1 METKQKEFEIYG
13 KALESWGIRKQ
24 RMMLVEECGEL
35 LNVIAKS
42 TRVRAGIPEI
52 VTELADVHIMV
63 EQMALFYGWERFI
76 EERNFKLE
84 RLEKRLNNLDK

>member
-1 METKQKEFEIYG
+1 MKTKQKELEIYRN
-13 KALESWGIRKQ
+13 ALESWGIRKQ

-35 LNVIAKS
+35 LNVLAKS

-76 EERNFKLE
+76 EERNFKLQ